1 MFKKNLTLKLG
12 KFVRRNF
19 EKENEEM
26 KMDNKS
32 LKEENK
38 KNGKII
44 ENLLS
49 KRECICETGIEK
61 STKII
66 EDQKRENE
74 KLRNRFDGLFKE
86 LDDYRKKNGAQVVNI
101 RVSPNET
108 VQHAINMYK
117 LKTNTTEKDD
127 EIKFIFNGKQLNYS
141 LTLAASGLSDASKI
155 TVISTKDVEGAF

>member
-1 MFKKNLTLKLG
+1 MLKKRIKNLLIYLKRKDNNILILDNEL
-12 KFVRRNF
+12 RMF

-66 EDQKRENE
+66 ED
-74 KLRNRFDGLFKE
+74 L
-86 LDDYRKKNGAQVVNI
+86 I
-101 RVSPNET
+101 
-108 VQHAINMYK
+108 
-117 LKTNTTEKDD
+117 
-127 EIKFIFNGKQLNYS
+127 
-141 LTLAASGLSDASKI
+141 
-155 TVISTKDVEGAF
+155 